1 MTDRKD
7 RKIYPKMNH
16 PLACLVLGGWACF
29 LLGAALWGMSDGFT
43 KWLLPFWKLSV
54 REGLFVAAVLVAWF
68 GMALLFC
75 RLLILGLEFVVIDR
89 EEVKFCLGPIVLRRL
104 HFSEVST
111 VIRTGGDLSEWP
123 QTPLRSI
130 YPKKKSR
137 NLVFSTKT
145 EEELR
150 TASRTQTSKRKA
162 NKQQVRMQD
171 PKMATN
177 QEVKRYFER
186 RMLITPFWMEWSTD
200 AEVTLLSRMTTTVFI
215 L

>member
-1 MTDRKD
+1 MTDRKE
-7 RKIYPKMNH
+7 RKIYPRMNN
-16 PLACLVLGGWACF
+16 PFVCLAFGGWACF

-43 KWLLPFWKLSV
+43 KWLLPFWKMSV
-54 REGLFVAAVLVAWF
+54 RDGVVIAAVLVVWF
-68 GMALLFC
+68 GIVLSFC

-104 HFSEVST
+104 HFSEVCT
-111 VIRTGGDLSEWP
+111 VIRTGGDMSQWQ
-123 QTPLRSI
+123 QTPLRRY
-130 YPKKKSR
+130 YPQKKSR

-145 EEELR
+145 EEEIRYLSKKRADKRR
-150 TASRTQTSKRKA
+150 TDR
-162 NKQQVRMQD
+162 QQIRMQD
-171 PKMATN
+171 QKLATN